1 MTYDLLLIN
10 THRQYGIEN
19 SAFRDWLGVYLLA
32 GYMEENGYPSRVFA
46 GFAHELPSVLEAE
59 LAADVKVVGFTCDYE
74 NQTEVAQFARL
85 VRERWR
91 LPVIIGGPQAVALG
105 ADFLRESGA
114 VAIVRGEGELPL
126 LALMQLL
133 VDGSGRIE
141 AIPGIIYLENGKER
155 RTPLPPP
162 ITNLDALPFINP
174 ALALG
179 PGFQSRVISILT
191 ARGCP
196 FRCAF
201 CYEGGNTRSV
211 RWRSVANVMEEL
223 RQRLESDRRIR
234 FVLFTDDTFTL
245 NPKRV
250 RKFCEQLSEYRR
262 ERDFCWFAE
271 AHPQTI
277 LHHPELLAE
286 MVSAG
291 LGSLQIG
298 VESGDEGILRAY
310 NKKTTPAVIERAVTL
325 CRQAEVPHV
334 IANIIVG
341 GAFETEESIARS
353 KAFGLRLLETGAGM
367 LELHAIHF
375 WPLPNTAMT
384 LRPHDFGMELLDP
397 QSKTSVTDYPVV
409 RCGRLDPETLS
420 GLRADMDAAFK
431 EKVAEIAG
439 RLPVREVGRILHYWH
454 AYGLY
459 SEYVDA
465 LLRVSRYRRFS
476 GLLHEGAIR
485 RQADIPAEEIGRWHP
500 QRQCQPLTKHG
511 HHFAEDIAI
520 DETMYRVLVAS
531 SGRMTVDE
539 AARYCDMSLECFL
552 HTASQLEAMMALG
565 FCRY

>member
-19 SAFRDWLGVYLLA
+19 SVFRDWLGVYLLA
-32 GYMEENGYPSRVFA
+32 SYMEQNGYPSRVFA

-59 LAADVKVVGFTCDYE
+59 LAGEVKVVGFTCDYE

-85 VRERWR
+85 VRERWH
-91 LPVIIGGPQAVALG
+91 LPVIVGGPQAVALG
-105 ADFLRESGA
+105 ADFLQKSGA

-126 LALMQLL
+126 LALMQFL
-133 VDGSGRIE
+133 VDGSGQMD
-141 AIPGIIYLENGKER
+141 AIPGIVYLINGKECC
-155 RTPLPPP
+155 TPLPQP
-162 ITNLDALPFINP
+162 IANLDALPFINP

-179 PGFQSRVISILT
+179 PSFQSRTISILT

-211 RWRSVANVMEEL
+211 RWRSVANVMAEL
-223 RQRLESDRRIR
+223 RQRLERNHRIR

-245 NPKRV
+245 NHR
-250 RKFCEQLSEYRR
+250 RLREFCEKLSEYRR

-277 LHHPELLAE
+277 LHHPELLSE

-298 VESGDEGILRAY
+298 VESGNEDILRAY
-310 NKKTTPAVIERAVTL
+310 NKKTTPAIIEQAVTL
-325 CRQAEVPHV
+325 CREAGIPHV

-353 KAFGLRLLETGAGM
+353 KAFGLHLLETGAGM
-367 LELHAIHF
+367 LELHAIFF

-384 LRPHDFGMELLDP
+384 LRPQDYGMEILDP

-409 RCGRLDPETLS
+409 CCDGLVPETLS

-431 EKVAEIAG
+431 AKIVEIAG
-439 RLPVREVGRILHYWH
+439 RLSVHEVGRILHYWH
-454 AYGLY
+454 RYGLY
-459 SEYVDA
+459 SEYVNA
-465 LLRVSRYRRFS
+465 LLRINRYRRFTE
-476 GLLHEGAIR
+476 LLHEGAIC
-485 RQADIPAEEIGRWHP
+485 RQADIPTEEIAYWHP
-500 QRQCQPLTKHG
+500 QRQCQPLTIRG
-511 HHFAEDIAI
+511 HHFAEDAAI
-520 DETMYRVLVAS
+520 DESMYRVLVAS

-539 AARYCDMSLECFL
+539 AAKYCGMSLQCFL
-552 HTASQLEAMMALG
+552 HTASRLENMMALG